1 MTTNR
6 DEDSAASSARLDW
19 RAGRHLRRRL
29 VLAAVRVVLVT
40 VLLCALYFRAPLD
53 RSDSQAVLQICAALL
68 AYTAIVV
75 WQITAVASSSYPRL
89 RGIEAAAVSLPLL
102 IFLFAANASRRHRPR
117 RSRRSGHH
125 RAHRRPATT
134 ADWRRPTCSTWPFCL
149 PDSTSG
155 CRRCLGRTVAAAAC
169 RY

>member
-89 RGIEAAAVSLPLL
+89 EASKQPPSA
-102 IFLFAANASRRHRPR
+102 F
-117 RSRRSGHH
+117 
-125 RAHRRPATT
+125 
-134 ADWRRPTCSTWPFCL
+134 
-149 PDSTSG
+149 
-155 CRRCLGRTVAAAAC
+155 RC
-169 RY
+169 